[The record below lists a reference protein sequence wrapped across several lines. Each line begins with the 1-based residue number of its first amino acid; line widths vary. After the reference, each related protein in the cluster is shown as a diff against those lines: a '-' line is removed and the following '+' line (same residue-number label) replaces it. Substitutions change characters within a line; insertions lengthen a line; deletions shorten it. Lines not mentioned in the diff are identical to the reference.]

1 MQLLNGNRSV
11 VNGQAGTAADP
22 DHEPHDRS
30 AASALDSAGERSG
43 SRAQLDPS
51 FRRITQV
58 GTRQSSLR
66 RSGSLRRPD
75 RVA

>member
-1 MQLLNGNRSV
+1 LHLLNHNRSV
-11 VNGQAGTAADP
+11 VNGQVSTAVSLDQ
-22 DHEPHDRS
+22 EPHNRP
-30 AASALDSAGERSG
+30 AASTPDSAGERSG

-58 GTRQSSLR
+58 GTHQSSLR
-66 RSGSLRRPD
+66 RSGSLLRPD